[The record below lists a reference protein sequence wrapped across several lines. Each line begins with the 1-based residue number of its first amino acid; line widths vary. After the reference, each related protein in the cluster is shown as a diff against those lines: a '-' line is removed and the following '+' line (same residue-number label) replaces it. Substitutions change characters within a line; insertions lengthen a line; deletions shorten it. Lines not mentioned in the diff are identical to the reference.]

1 MENLERDYQKG
12 KEVLEDL
19 RYLGDSSLAPLIS
32 RAHHH
37 LFEIKRKAEDNIKD
51 PELYGNVNTLLNT
64 HVENMIHLYF
74 KKNPNLSTINL
85 NLESGNWSLHDWNR
99 FIELVPTILAVS
111 SQFSFCN
118 SVAFYQIG
126 KNFYMTGALSMESD
140 LTEKRKM
147 IYGLFRKLISKKV
160 LMTYELKNSTED
172 DLVLC
177 TLKFNL
183 SHRDDVIYFV
193 PGGNG
198 SILDLAFTNLFA
210 DYAVEDYSN
219 LKDLKHTCLSINPN
233 FEVER
238 MNSIPDNLFDEN
250 PDCELFHFPFIFHPV
265 SLVIPKQG
273 FLQSLD
279 NVNDSKNEVPG
290 TEFFHGKN
298 MDVQGLSRP
307 FHYIDFFDLITK

>member
-37 LFEIKRKAEDNIKD
+37 LFEIRRKAEDNLKD
-51 PELYGNVNTLLNT
+51 PGLYGNVNDLLNH

-85 NLESGNWSLHDWNR
+85 NLESGNWSLYDWNR
-99 FIELVPTILAVS
+99 FIELIPTILAVS
-111 SQFSFCN
+111 SQFNFSN
-118 SVAFYQIG
+118 SVAFYQVG
-126 KNFYMTGALSMESD
+126 KNFYMTGAISLESD
-140 LTEKRKM
+140 IAEKRRS
-147 IYGLFRKLISKKV
+147 IYGLFRKLVSKRV
-160 LMTYELKNSTED
+160 LMTYELNNSVEE

-183 SHRDDVIYFV
+183 SHRNDVVYYV

-198 SILDLAFTNLFA
+198 AILDLAFSNLFS
-210 DYAVEDYSN
+210 DYIVDDYSS
-219 LKDLKHTCLSINPN
+219 LHKLKHTTLRIHPN

-238 MNSIPDNLFDEN
+238 MDGIPDNLFNEN
-250 PDCELFHFPFIFHPV
+250 PECELLHFPFIFHPV
-265 SLVIPKQG
+265 SLIIPNQG
-273 FLQSLD
+273 YLKGLD
-279 NVNDSKNEVPG
+279 DYYEDNEVPG
-290 TEFFHGKN
+290 TEFNQGKN
-298 MDVQGLSRP
+298 MEVQSLSRP
-307 FHYIDFFDLITK
+307 FHYIDFFDLIVK